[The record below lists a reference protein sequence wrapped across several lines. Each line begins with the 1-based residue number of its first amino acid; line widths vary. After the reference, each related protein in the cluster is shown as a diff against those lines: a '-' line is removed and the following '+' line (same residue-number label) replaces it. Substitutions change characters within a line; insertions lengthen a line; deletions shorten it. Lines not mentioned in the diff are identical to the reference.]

1 MANVKKYLRGDTTGD
16 EQVAEDDSN
25 EEDNTGRIKEP
36 QGSQVRERRLP
47 EYLKD
52 YEVYE
57 FC

>member
-36 QGSQVRERRLP
+36 QGSPVRERRPP

-52 YEVYE
+52 YGVYE